1 LNAGSRQGSA
11 CGFAAEGARR
21 SCSTASAAFSR
32 SIDGGLDEGRR
43 YPLPGSIAFAVI
55 DQACGVG
62 GDVRLEFPDSG
73 QELAHVRVVRFES
86 FRIDLQVIDFLT
98 GTVRIAVPEMPI
110 DPAKRFKQVLP
121 GVPIMVFDALGE
133 LAKDR
138 DAHVIWN
145 QSRTCSLAGAIISSS
160 ERTSSPPS
168 VMKVISWLACTPCF
182 LRWSRICELGD
193 EPLAAPGQ
201 LSAEEAWQ
209 TAAGYLAD
217 RLPHARVFFKTAR
230 FCVEQGVS
238 KEAAFLLH
246 HR

>member
-86 FRIDLQVIDFLT
+86 FRIDLQVIGFLT

-121 GVPIMVFDALGE
+121 GVPIMVFDALGK

-145 QSRTCSLAGAIISSS
+145 Q
-160 ERTSSPPS
+160 
-168 VMKVISWLACTPCF
+168 
-182 LRWSRICELGD
+182 
-193 EPLAAPGQ
+193 
-201 LSAEEAWQ
+201 
-209 TAAGYLAD
+209 
-217 RLPHARVFFKTAR
+217 
-230 FCVEQGVS
+230 
-238 KEAAFLLH
+238 
-246 HR
+246 